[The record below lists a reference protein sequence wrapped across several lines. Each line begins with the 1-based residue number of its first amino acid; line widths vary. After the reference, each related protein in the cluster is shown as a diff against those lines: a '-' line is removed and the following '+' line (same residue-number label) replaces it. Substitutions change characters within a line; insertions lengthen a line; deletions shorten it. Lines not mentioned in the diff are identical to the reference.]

1 MYNLYKL
8 YITNWCDWTH
18 NSAQGNYV
26 KKRERERERHT
37 HTHTKTSHTH
47 QAQQWYPVMGSWQR
61 TVYQWWCWWWRWW
74 MVVVTADHVLS
85 PGTLHQYPAERN
97 DTQWSPTGKT
107 EGIKIRIRRRS
118 RRRRRRRKK
127 RRRRKESHNQHLSFG
142 HTCRSFG
149 KNKSKQTCP
158 CKVHVQFTCTLQIHN
173 SLCVSFSHKGHK
185 VFMRWSRETAHHLC
199 VPVFKAT
206 IHLHVSVN

>member
-26 KKRERERERHT
+26 KKRERERERDT
-37 HTHTKTSHTH
+37 HTNTQTSHTH

-61 TVYQWWCWWWRWW
+61 TVYQWWCWWWRRW

-97 DTQWSPTGKT
+97 DTQWSPTGVT
-107 EGIKIRIRRRS
+107 EGFKIRIRWRRW
-118 RRRRRRRKK
+118 RRRRRRRKRS
-127 RRRRKESHNQHLSFG
+127 RRRRKRRKRKELHNQHLSFG

-149 KNKSKQTCP
+149 KSKP
-158 CKVHVQFTCTLQIHN
+158 VHVKCMYSLHTLYKYTTV
-173 SLCVSFSHKGHK
+173 CVWAFHTTVCVWAFHTKGTK
-185 VFMRWSRETAHHLC
+185 
-199 VPVFKAT
+199 
-206 IHLHVSVN
+206 